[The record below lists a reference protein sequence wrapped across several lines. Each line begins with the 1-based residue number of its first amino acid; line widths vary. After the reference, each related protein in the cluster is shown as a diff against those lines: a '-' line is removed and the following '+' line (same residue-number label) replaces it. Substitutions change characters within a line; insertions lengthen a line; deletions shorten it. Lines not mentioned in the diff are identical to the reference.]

1 VGLSLRP
8 KNCGFDDLTATA
20 GEVIAPRS
28 SGSSRRP
35 RDQRSRAARR
45 VLGILAGLAVGTEVD
60 VSVQRTK
67 HFRLP
72 QDPDPPVIMV
82 GPSTGI
88 APFRGFLY
96 DRSERGHTGWQFF
109 GERHEA
115 SKLYNR
121 DELDAFRR
129 SGVLTHLDAAFSR
142 HGAGEVYVRD
152 RMRENAADLWSASL
166 MAPTC
171 TCAATPPGCGHGIE
185 RRHPRR

>member
-1 VGLSLRP
+1 MGLSLRP

-45 VLGILAGLAVGTEVD
+45 VLGILAGLAVGAEVD
-60 VSVQRTK
+60 VSVQQTK

-88 APFRGFLY
+88 APFRGFMY
-96 DRSERGHTGWQFF
+96 DRSERGRTGWQFF
-109 GERHEA
+109 GERHAA
-115 SKLYNR
+115 SKFANTVTTWTHSGGRACSHALT
-121 DELDAFRR
+121 RR
-129 SGVLTHLDAAFSR
+129 SPDTVPARSTSR
-142 HGAGEVYVRD
+142 TECERVPPTGGAHR
-152 RMRENAADLWSASL
+152 
-166 MAPTC
+166 
-171 TCAATPPGCGHGIE
+171 
-185 RRHPRR
+185 